1 MARTQIQIPFQ
12 GPLDEARQLTENF
25 LGAQGFHPYP
35 QSGEG
40 VWKKGTGMATAMQYM
55 ELAFTPGVLEVSAWV
70 QAGVGSAK
78 VGKEMG
84 LDGFVAIVPKRSLKK
99 VIEELKKLL

>member
-1 MARTQIQIPFQ
+1 MARTQVQIPFQ
-12 GPLDEARQLTENF
+12 GSLDETRQLVENF
-25 LGAQGFHPYP
+25 LGAQGFQPYP
-35 QSGEG
+35 KYGEG

-55 ELAFTPGVLEVSAWV
+55 ELVFTPGVLEVSAWV
-70 QAGVGSAK
+70 QAGVGSANL
-78 VGKEMG
+78 GKEMG